1 MQAAAGLQRLT
12 LSNGLRVNLI
22 QDPEAS
28 RAAALFQLSA
38 GSHEAPAR
46 WPGLAHLLEHV
57 LFAGSENYQG
67 EQRLMAWGP
76 ASGARLN
83 ATTHAHHTAWFF
95 DIAADRLEQGLRRL
109 VDMLARPLLTL
120 DAVRQ
125 EATVID
131 AEFQM
136 LTRHTDTLCEAA
148 LSQSVA
154 TPHRLHDFH
163 VGNLQAFGEDYTAL
177 QQALK
182 VYHQR
187 FFRADGLELWLQGP
201 QSLEELARIAEQ
213 TASTFSPVPTESQP
227 AQLSLKLNTRHSYGL
242 NNATAERLYLGFAIA
257 GEHRQMLSILREML
271 SDNAAHS
278 LLARLR
284 EQGLCDAV
292 HLLEPWRSDQQTL
305 ISVMFELCDA
315 ADPAATEARFSHW
328 LRFAA
333 RLNIGQLKHYAS
345 LARRRFNQLSSLDQ
359 LRARAFGLI
368 PPDEEVG
375 LAESWQALMAT
386 LFSSLPT
393 RLWVSPT
400 VAASLVQ
407 VQGFTLN
414 TGIIAWPE
422 SVAQRQSPLVTALP
436 DEPANNAGV
445 TASPLTTDAVKQQA
459 CAISKG
465 ESFFEHQPDGDAPP
479 DFSNAFYS
487 DSLPLTPPA
496 LPDETAP
503 LRQIPASGTPLLLLN
518 PYPAQPLT
526 RRAACLIE
534 TALHPVS
541 GLCQHHG
548 GELHWAQQQGIWLLQ
563 LGGTPELLCTVLA
576 AVIDALSTP
585 SAAAVAQGER
595 LFRKACRSI
604 NADIAIR
611 ALLARLPDRLT
622 DEALLTDQPAG
633 FGSIQET
640 SGEMLTSGWR
650 ATTLNSLPGQ
660 PWQATLYGGDEGLR
674 QALSHLLSLWP
685 AGIVPTP
692 AIRSPCPLSDR
703 HLIYPTTS
711 QDTALL
717 LFCPLAEQTAQYLA
731 AWQLLAALFEP
742 RFFQRLRVELNIGYV
757 VSCRFHLSAGEA
769 GILFALQS
777 PTLSF
782 PQLSQ
787 HIDDFMADMADFIS
801 RLSTLTLEEKSADLI
816 KALPA
821 TRPENSAQSIEHWQ
835 YQQLAIPTLT
845 PDIFATM
852 STDTLQHYFQRFSS
866 EKQRWWWL
874 SNADNPP
881 EFPQ

>member
-1 MQAAAGLQRLT
+1 MQAAAGLHRLT

-22 QDPEAS
+22 HDPEAS

-67 EQRLMAWGP
+67 EQRLMTWGP

-83 ATTHAHHTAWFF
+83 ATTHAHYTAWFF

-182 VYHQR
+182 AYHQQ
-187 FFRADGLELWLQGP
+187 FFRANGLVLWLQGP
-201 QSLEELARIAEQ
+201 QSLETLTQYAEQ
-213 TASTFSPVPTESQP
+213 IASAFSPVPTEFQP
-227 AQLSLKLNTRHSYGL
+227 AEPPLRLNTCHSYGL
-242 NNATAERLYLGFAIA
+242 NNATAERLYLSFALA
-257 GEHRQMLSILREML
+257 AEHRQMLSLLREML

-284 EQGLCDAV
+284 ERGLCDTV
-292 HLLEPWRSDQQTL
+292 HLLEPWRSHQQTL
-305 ISVMFELCDA
+305 ISVMFECEA
-315 ADPAATEARFSHW
+315 ADPAPTEALFGHW
-328 LRFAA
+328 LSFAA
-333 RLNIGQLKHYAS
+333 RLNISQLKHYAR
-345 LARRRFNQLSSLDQ
+345 LAERRFNQLSSLDQ

-368 PPDEEVG
+368 PPDDEEG
-375 LAESWQALMAT
+375 LSESWQALLAT
-386 LFSSLPT
+386 LLSSLPT

-400 VAASLVQ
+400 LAASPVQ
-407 VQGFTLN
+407 IQGFNLD

-422 SVAQRQSPLVTALP
+422 SADLCQSPSVTALP
-436 DEPANNAGV
+436 EEPDLSLA
-445 TASPLTTDAVKQQA
+445 
-459 CAISKG
+459 
-465 ESFFEHQPDGDAPP
+465 FFSG
-479 DFSNAFYS
+479 N
-487 DSLPLTPPA
+487 LPLTPPA
-496 LPDETAP
+496 LPDEMAP
-503 LRQIPASGTPLLLLN
+503 LTQIPASGTPLLLLN
-518 PYPAQPLT
+518 PCPDQPLT

-534 TALHPVS
+534 AALQPVS

-548 GELHWAQQQGIWLLQ
+548 GELHWVQQQGIWLLQ
-563 LGGTPELLCTVLA
+563 IGGTPELLRTVLA
-576 AVIDALSTP
+576 AVIDALRTP
-585 SAAAVAQGER
+585 SAAVVAQGDR
-595 LFRKACRSI
+595 LFRKACRTI

-622 DEALLTDQPAG
+622 DEALLTAQLAG
-633 FGSIQET
+633 FGSPPET
-640 SGEMLTSGWR
+640 SGE
-650 ATTLNSLPGQ
+650 TLNSGLWAATFTFLPGQ
-660 PWQATLYGGDEGLR
+660 SWQAVLYGGEEDLR
-674 QALSHLLSLWP
+674 QALSRLLSLWP
-685 AGIVPTP
+685 AGLVPAPEIRSQCSPAGRAPAPDNRSQCPPAGIVPTT
-692 AIRSPCPLSDR
+692 AIRSQWPLSDR

-717 LFCPLAEQTAQYLA
+717 LFCPLAEQTAQCLA
-731 AWQLLAALFEP
+731 AWQLLAVLFEP

-769 GILFALQS
+769 GILFALQT
-777 PTLSF
+777 PTLTF
-782 PQLSQ
+782 RQLSH
-787 HIDDFMADMADFIS
+787 HIDDFIADMAAFIS
-801 RLSTLTLEEKSADLI
+801 CLSPLTLEEKSADLI

-821 TRPENSAQSIEHWQ
+821 TRPENSVQSLEHWQ

-845 PDIFATM
+845 PEIFSKI
-852 STDTLQHYFQRFSS
+852 STDALQDAFCRFSS

-874 SNADNPP
+874 SNAENLPCS
-881 EFPQ
+881 PQ